1 MADFDWKK
9 FFLIAVPVAVVVL
22 LFLWGVPPL
31 LLEQE
36 MGHLDKPDAY
46 RLADLKDA
54 YRRTLAQILG
64 GLALLYGLYLTY
76 RRIVATEDNVRVAE
90 EGQVT
95 ERFTRAIE
103 QLGHEEMAIRLG
115 GIYALER
122 LAKDSEKDHGPIME
136 VLTAYVRE
144 NSKHPRGASE
154 RPPIDIQAILTVI
167 GRRKTTD
174 MQKFDAILDLSN
186 TYLAGVALYDA
197 NLSGVNLSGADL
209 SGAKLHGVNLSTAV
223 LIGVNLSQ
231 ATLIQ
236 VNLSGVNLHEVS
248 LSQAMLTGVNLH
260 GADLS
265 RADLSRAMLSGVNL
279 SRASLGGADLHE
291 AHLRKVEH
299 LTEEQVREAANWG
312 QATLPDYLQSL
323 PTEQPA
329 PPV

>member
-1 MADFDWKK
+1 MADSDWKT
-9 FFLIAVPVAVVVL
+9 FFLIAVLVAVVVA

-136 VLTAYVRE
+136 ILTAYVRE
-144 NSKHPRGASE
+144 RATKQGQYAKEATAKPTT
-154 RPPIDIQAILTVI
+154 DIQAALTVI
-167 GRRKTTD
+167 GRRETSGNNRGTD
-174 MQKFDAILDLSN
+174 RLDLSN
-186 TYLAGVALYDA
+186 TRLTGAMLNRA
-197 NLSGVNLSGADL
+197 NLSGAQLNEADLSRAVLLEADLSSAMLNEADL
-209 SGAKLHGVNLSTAV
+209 SGAV
-223 LIGVNLSQ
+223 LLK
-231 ATLIQ
+231 
-236 VNLSGVNLHEVS
+236 
-248 LSQAMLTGVNLH
+248 
-260 GADLS
+260 ADLS
-265 RADLSRAMLSGVNL
+265 SAWLQQAKLIEAELYEANL
-279 SRASLGGADLHE
+279 DMAKLIGADLHE
-291 AHLRKVEH
+291 ANLGRANLIDASLSNAKN
-299 LTEEQVREAANWG
+299 LTAEQVQGAKNWRSSY
-312 QATLPDYLQSL
+312 LPGYLEYL
-323 PTEQPA
+323 LTD
-329 PPV
+329 PPS